1 LLLID
6 EIAGQRDDARE
17 PVRRRRQSLL
27 VTCAHNDGAAAT
39 VKGLG
44 HAEADAAATSG
55 DKNGSVRQVR
65 GDSSAWK

>member
-1 LLLID
+1 
-6 EIAGQRDDARE
+6 
-17 PVRRRRQSLL
+17 
-27 VTCAHNDGAAAT
+27 

-65 GDSSAWK
+65 GDSSA